1 MAVVPSGFRN
11 LLVWIMYWSKSSVVK
26 SSSVVMAG
34 MALSVVRR
42 RRGMVGFRALT
53 VS

>member
-1 MAVVPSGFRN
+1 MVPSGFWN

-26 SSSVVMAG
+26 SSSVVIAG
-34 MALSVVRR
+34 IAFSVVRR
-42 RRGMVGFRALT
+42 RRGMVGFRALI